1 MAEHHGQFR
10 LKSMCRVLRVQRSGY
25 YAWKATPKSMRAKTD
40 EALIVAIKQSFED
53 SEGVY
58 GSPRILRDLRE
69 VDVRCGKKR
78 VARLMRAAKL
88 RSVRG
93 YQRPRYRAGKPAST
107 APNLQQRQSRLGN
120 PTRSGLQTSP
130 TSEPMKGGCAWRGD

>member
-58 GSPRILRDLRE
+58 GSPRIQRDLRE
-69 VDVRCGKKR
+69 ADVQCGKKR

-93 YQRPRYRAGKPAST
+93 YQRPR
-107 APNLQQRQSRLGN
+107 
-120 PTRSGLQTSP
+120 
-130 TSEPMKGGCAWRGD
+130 